1 MTIDLLKQSELELN
15 KLNEEYDLSDL
26 ATNDRRQLEELAN
39 ALAQSTFFNALLEEE
54 SKKETP
60 DIRRLKDI
68 QALLTGIRKDVS
80 TIQGDLK
87 IDRKNREKKTESI
100 PEYIKDLKDR
110 GIKFLAARMSYI
122 YCPKCKF
129 IVGNMWL
136 YDYTL
141 GSKFKFI
148 CPRCENSF
156 IVADSDL
163 KTRKNLEDVLVPK
176 SK

>member
-1 MTIDLLKQSELELN
+1 MDLLKQTEVELSRLN
-15 KLNEEYDLSDL
+15 DEYDLSDL
-26 ATNDRRQLEELAN
+26 ASNDRRQLEELASAN
-39 ALAQSTFFNALLEEE
+39 AQAAYFNMLLEEE
-54 SKKETP
+54 AQKDSV
-60 DIRRLKDI
+60 DIRKLKDL
-68 QALLTGIRKDVS
+68 QTLLTGNRKDIS

-110 GIKFLAARMSYI
+110 GLKFLAERMSYI

-129 IVGNMWL
+129 LLGNMWL
-136 YDYTL
+136 YKYSM

-148 CPRCENSF
+148 CPNCENSF

-163 KTRKNLEDVLVPK
+163 EQRKNIDTALIPK